1 MSDQQSLSS
10 SDPSSR
16 RRSRGST
23 RVGGRSGAE
32 RRLAPAI
39 EQLNWSLPEYID
51 APLEAV
57 DDGILD
63 KIHDTSLKVLE
74 EIGILFLNEEA
85 RGILKS
91 IGCDVDEATENV
103 RFAPELVLDAIA
115 SAPHSAT
122 LTPRN
127 PEKEITI
134 GGKHFT
140 YSAVASAPNV
150 SDLDGGRRVGNR
162 ADYQNMLRLNQ
173 YFNCLH
179 FVAGY
184 PVEPIDLHAST
195 RHLDATYDMLTLT
208 DKAIHG
214 YALGP
219 ERIEDVMDMVR
230 IAGGLTEDEFAAKP
244 RMFTN
249 INSTSPLKHDWPML
263 DGAMRAARRGQLVV
277 VSPFTLSGAMA
288 PATVVGALVQQ
299 NAEFLAALVLLQAVR
314 KGTPVVYGA
323 FTSNVDM
330 KSGAPAFGTPEYIR
344 AMQISG
350 QLARR
355 YNLPWR
361 GSNANAANY
370 PDGQAIWESAASINA
385 ISSGHCNMV
394 YHAAGWLEGGL
405 CASFEKLIMD
415 CEMLQQTIY
424 LNQPLD
430 VSEDAFAFDAIRE
443 VGPGSHFFGAEHT
456 QRRFKTAFYA
466 PFMADW
472 RNFETWEETGSVKA
486 EERANAVMK
495 SILADYTP
503 PPIDPA
509 IDEEL
514 KAFVEKRR
522 EEGGAPTDF

>member
-1 MSDQQSLSS
+1 MVKNHSS
-10 SDPSSR
+10 SKQSSR
-16 RRSRGST
+16 RRSRSA
-23 RVGGRSGAE
+23 GRDD
-32 RRLAPAI
+32 PTI
-39 EQLNWSLPEYID
+39 DQLDWSIPHYID
-51 APLEAV
+51 APVEAV
-57 DDGILD
+57 DEEILE
-63 KIHDTSLKVLE
+63 KIHQTSLKVLE
-74 EIGILFLNEEA
+74 EIGILFLNDEA

-91 IGCDVDEATENV
+91 IGCDVDDQSENV
-103 RFAPELVLDAIA
+103 RFFPEQVLDAIA
-115 SAPHSAT
+115 SAPSST
-122 LTPRN
+122 TMTPRN
-127 PEKEITI
+127 LDRKLTI
-134 GGKHFT
+134 GGKNFA
-140 YSAVASAPNV
+140 YSSVASTPNV
-150 SDLDGGRRVGNR
+150 SDLDSGRRMGNR
-162 ADYQNMLRLNQ
+162 ADYQNMLRLSQ

-179 FVAGY
+179 FIGGY

-208 DKAIHG
+208 DKVIHG
-214 YALGP
+214 YSLGP
-219 ERIEDVMDMVR
+219 DRIEDVMEMTR
-230 IAGGLTEDEFAAKP
+230 IAGGLSEDEFAATP

-263 DGAMRAARRGQLVV
+263 DGAMRAARRGQVVV

-288 PATVVGALVQQ
+288 PATVIGALVQQ
-299 NAEFLAALVLLQAVR
+299 NAEFFAALVLLQAVR
-314 KGTPVVYGA
+314 KGTPVIYGA

-330 KSGAPAFGTPEYIR
+330 KSGAPAFGTPEYVR
-344 AMQISG
+344 AMHISG

-370 PDGQAIWESAASINA
+370 PDGQAVWESAASIHA
-385 ISSGHCNMV
+385 ISSGHCNFV

-415 CEMLQQTIY
+415 CEMLQQNIY

-430 VSEDAFAFDAIRE
+430 LSEDAFAFEAIRE

-456 QRRFKTAFYA
+456 KQRFKTAFYA
-466 PFMADW
+466 PFMSDW

-486 EERANAVMK
+486 EERANKIMK
-495 SILADYTP
+495 NILAEFTP
-503 PPIDPA
+503 PPIDPG

-514 KAFVEKRR
+514 TAFVEKRR

>member
-1 MSDQQSLSS
+1 MSETTSS
-10 SDPSSR
+10 PR
-16 RRSRGST
+16 RRSRNSA
-23 RVGGRSGAE
+23 RNSGAS
-32 RRLAPAI
+32 RPVRAAI
-39 EQLNWSLPEYID
+39 EQLDWSIPSYID

-57 DDGILD
+57 NEEILD
-63 KIHDTSLKVLE
+63 KIHETSLRILE
-74 EIGILFLNEEA
+74 EIGILMLNEEA

-91 IGCDVDEATENV
+91 IGCDVDESIENV
-103 RFAPELVLDAIA
+103 RFDRALVMDAIA
-115 SAPHSAT
+115 SAPSMST
-122 LTPRN
+122 IIPRN
-127 PEKEITI
+127 PDRELTV
-134 GGKHFT
+134 GGKNFIYT
-140 YSAVASAPNV
+140 AVASAPNV
-150 SDLDGGRRVGNR
+150 SDLDGGRRIGNR
-162 ADYQNMLRLNQ
+162 EDYQNLIKLNQ

-179 FVAGY
+179 CIAGY

-195 RHLDATYDMLTLT
+195 RHLDATYDMLTLS
-208 DKAIHG
+208 DKVIHA
-214 YALGP
+214 YSLGP
-219 ERIEDVMDMVR
+219 ERVEDVMEMTR
-230 IAGGLTEDEFAAKP
+230 IAGGLTEEEFTAKP

-263 DGAMRAARRGQLVV
+263 DGAMRLARRGQLVI

-288 PATVVGALVQQ
+288 PATVVGAVTQQ

-330 KSGAPAFGTPEYIR
+330 KSGSPAFGTPEYIR

-350 QLARR
+350 QMARR

-370 PDGQAIWESAASINA
+370 PDGQAVWESAASINA
-385 ISSGHCNMV
+385 ISSGHCNFV

-405 CASFEKLIMD
+405 CASYEKLIMD
-415 CEMLQQTIY
+415 CEMLQQQIY

-430 VSEDAFAFDAIRE
+430 LSEDAFAFDAIRE

-456 QRRFKTAFYA
+456 QRRFKTAFYS
-466 PFMADW
+466 PFMSDW
-472 RNFETWEETGSVKA
+472 RNFESWEETGSVKT
-486 EERANAVMK
+486 EERANKIAK
-495 SILADYTP
+495 SILAEFTP
-503 PPIDPA
+503 PELDPA

>member
-1 MSDQQSLSS
+1 MSAKSS
-10 SDPSSR
+10 QLR
-16 RRSRGST
+16 RRSRSPARGDGKRKSD
-23 RVGGRSGAE
+23 GA
-32 RRLAPAI
+32 AI
-39 EQLNWSLPEYID
+39 EQLDWSLPSYID
-51 APLEAV
+51 APCAAV
-57 DDGILD
+57 DEEILD
-63 KIHDTSLKVLE
+63 KIHDMSLRVLE
-74 EIGILFLNEEA
+74 EIGVVFLNEEA

-91 IGCDVDEATENV
+91 IGCNVDDSTENV
-103 RFAPELVLDAIA
+103 RFDRQLALDAIA
-115 SAPHSAT
+115 SAPSSVT

-127 PEKEITI
+127 PDREITI
-134 GGKHFT
+134 GGKYFVN
-140 YSAVASAPNV
+140 SGVASTPNV

-162 ADYQNMLRLNQ
+162 RDYQNLLRLIQ

-184 PVEPIDLHAST
+184 PVEPIDLHASI

-208 DKAIHG
+208 DKVIHG
-214 YALGP
+214 YSLGSA
-219 ERIEDVMDMVR
+219 RIEDMMEMTR
-230 IAGGLTEDEFAAKP
+230 IAGGLTEEEFTASP

-263 DGAMRAARRGQLVV
+263 DGAMRAVRRGQMVV
-277 VSPFTLSGAMA
+277 ICPFTLSGAMA
-288 PATVVGALVQQ
+288 PATVIGAIVQQ
-299 NAEFLAALVLLQAVR
+299 NAEFLAGLVLLQAIR
-314 KGTPVVYGA
+314 KGAPVVYGA

-330 KSGAPAFGTPEYIR
+330 KSGAPAFGTPEYTR

-385 ISSGHCNMV
+385 VSSGHCNMI

-415 CEMLQQTIY
+415 CEMLQQNIY
-424 LNQPLD
+424 LNQSLD
-430 VSEDAFAFDAIRE
+430 LSNDAFAFEAIRE
-443 VGPGSHFFGAEHT
+443 VGSGSHFFGADHT
-456 QRRFKTAFYA
+456 LRRFKTAFYS
-466 PFMADW
+466 PFMSDW
-472 RNFETWEETGSVKA
+472 RNFETWEETGAVKA
-486 EERANAVMK
+486 EERANKIMK
-495 SILADYTP
+495 SILAEFTP
-503 PPIDPA
+503 PGIDPA

-514 KAFVEKRR
+514 REFVERRR

>member
-1 MSDQQSLSS
+1 MSETSPQ
-10 SDPSSR
+10 PK
-16 RRSRGST
+16 RRSRSSS
-23 RVGGRSGAE
+23 RSGEA
-32 RRLAPAI
+32 RTKAAI
-39 EQLNWSLPEYID
+39 EQLGWGIPSYID
-51 APLEAV
+51 APIEAV
-57 DDGILD
+57 NDEILE

-85 RGILKS
+85 RGILTS
-91 IGCDVDEATENV
+91 IGCDVDDHTENV
-103 RFAPELVLDAIA
+103 RFDRQLVLDAIE
-115 SAPHSAT
+115 SAPAT
-122 LTPRN
+122 TTMTPRN
-127 PEKEITI
+127 LDRVVQV
-134 GGKHFT
+134 GGKHFA

-162 ADYQNMLRLNQ
+162 VDYQNMLRLNQ

-208 DKAIHG
+208 DKVIHA

-230 IAGGLTEDEFAAKP
+230 IAGGLTEDEFQATP

-263 DGAMRAARRGQLVV
+263 DGAMRAARRGQMVV

-330 KSGAPAFGTPEYIR
+330 KSGSPAFGTPEYVR
-344 AMQISG
+344 AMHISG

-355 YNLPWR
+355 YGLPWR

-370 PDGQAIWESAASINA
+370 PDGQAVWESAASINA
-385 ISSGHCNMV
+385 ITQGHCNIV

-415 CEMLQQTIY
+415 CEMLQQNIY

-430 VSEDAFAFDAIRE
+430 LSDDAFAFDAIRE

-466 PFMADW
+466 PFMSDW
-472 RNFETWEETGSVKA
+472 RNFESWEETGSVKA
-486 EERANAVMK
+486 EERANGVMK
-495 SILADYTP
+495 DILKEFTP
-503 PPIDPA
+503 PAIDQG

-514 KAFVEKRR
+514 RAFVEKRR